1 MQIIIKTNIIFA
13 LLMTR
18 SRLYI
23 LLVMV
28 LFFYSCKNKT
38 AEYERTALLE
48 VEGKF
53 LYKDQ
58 VNDIIPPN
66 LSTEDSIQTAE
77 RYIRKWVTDVL
88 VYENAKRNISNTEE
102 INQLLEDYK
111 KSLIIHQYQQKLI
124 NQRLPKQP
132 REEELLSFYDK
143 YSYQFTLD
151 ENLIKG
157 ILLVVPTT
165 APQINN
171 VRSWVKSANIKSLEN
186 IEKYSLKNA
195 ISYDY
200 FANNWVSFLELK
212 KKIPIVT
219 DDAAGFITQNTF
231 VELEDSTK
239 HYFLKIVDFKV
250 IGDIEPF
257 ENAKPKIINLI
268 LNKLKA
274 EFIINLEKEIYND
287 AIKNETVFFFE
298 D

>member
-1 MQIIIKTNIIFA
+1 MNT
-13 LLMTR
+13 

-23 LLVMV
+23 LLFLTLM
-28 LFFYSCKNKT
+28 LWSCKNNT
-38 AEYERTALLE
+38 AEYKRTALLE

-53 LYKDQ
+53 LYEDQ
-58 VNDIIPPN
+58 VDNIIPPN
-66 LSTEDSIQTAE
+66 LSSEDSAQMAE

-88 VYENAKRNISNTEE
+88 VYENAKRNITNLDE

-111 KSLIIHQYQQKLI
+111 KSLIIHQYQQKI
-124 NQRLPKQP
+124 IEQRLPKVPSEQ
-132 REEELLSFYDK
+132 ELLDFYEK
-143 YSYQFTLD
+143 YSNQFTLN

-157 ILLVVPTT
+157 ILLVVPNS

-171 VRSWVKSANIKSLEN
+171 VRSWVKSANNKSLEN

-200 FANNWVSFLELK
+200 FVNNWVSFSELK
-212 KKIPIVT
+212 KKIPIIT
-219 DDAAGFITQNTF
+219 DDAASFLAKNRF

-239 HYFLKIVDFKV
+239 HYFLNIQEFKT
-250 IGDIEPF
+250 IGDLEPF
-257 ENAKPKIINLI
+257 ENAKPKIVNLI

-287 AIKNETVFFFE
+287 SIKNESIIFFE
-298 D
+298 DKKQSNK